1 MWRSSRG
8 VTLTPSYHLTYQLNA
23 VMFPLISSWSPSG
36 VRGKD
41 VGVALQA
48 WLDKRAQRPQD
59 ARQSQVCKARCVDA
73 DSQACCTRR
82 I

>member
-1 MWRSSRG
+1 M
-8 VTLTPSYHLTYQLNA
+8 TLTPSYHLTYRLNA
-23 VMFPLISSWSPSG
+23 VMFPLIPWHQLFPSWSPSG

-41 VGVALQA
+41 VGVELQA

-59 ARQSQVCKARCVDA
+59 VRQSQVCKGRYVDA
-73 DSQACCTRR
+73 DGQACCTRR